1 MADEPTG
8 TAPDL
13 GRFRLKR
20 PCKHC
25 PFRNDETRIRFRC
38 RDRAVEIEEQAYRQG
53 FPCHETADYVDDPEG
68 ERDGYVFGDDS
79 SFCIGYVILQL
90 KANGD
95 GAPWPAIHNDEQLL
109 SALALH
115 LGDWWDAPVF
125 ETEEEFFEAN
135 ESRENDRREPG
146 DDNTEP

>member
-1 MADEPTG
+1 MP
-8 TAPDL
+8 
-13 GRFRLKR
+13 R
-20 PCKHC
+20 PGG
-25 PFRNDETRIRFRC
+25 
-38 RDRAVEIEEQAYRQG
+38 RDRGAGVPPG

-95 GAPWPAIHNDEQLL
+95 GAPWPAIDNDEQLL
-109 SALALH
+109 NALGLH
-115 LGDWWDAPVF
+115 LDDWWDAPVF

-135 ESRENDRREPG
+135 ESRDGREPT
-146 DDNTEP
+146 TEREPVADEPEHRAVTAT